1 MRRNGQT
8 LDVRCAHVRRVAACR
23 QPVRLSSSAWS
34 AVLDGTPAMLIE
46 PQAVL
51 SPPVCGAPAEPTV
64 VLAPPSAG
72 MVIGWSGD
80 MLLAL
85 ACDGVEFF
93 PEGHASAL
101 TLDDQA
107 IASIINAAASS
118 VPMER
123 AS

>member
-1 MRRNGQT
+1 MRRSGQT

-23 QPVRLSSSAWS
+23 QPVRLSSAAWS
-34 AVLDGTPAMLIE
+34 AVLDGAPAMLIE
-46 PQAVL
+46 PQAAL
-51 SPPVCGAPAEPTV
+51 SSPASGASADPTV
-64 VLAPPSAG
+64 ASSPPSAG
-72 MVIGWSGD
+72 VVIGWSGD

-93 PEGHASAL
+93 PEGHVSSL

-118 VPMER
+118 APVER